1 MMRNLDYS
9 FISNNIESAL
19 SLIACIA
26 VFLIAVAVI
35 AFVMT
40 LLSLLLA
47 HRKRINEV
55 QREIQACYDNLKWEE
70 IWKKSRSPINEGG
83 N

>member
-1 MMRNLDYS
+1 M
-9 FISNNIESAL
+9 
-19 SLIACIA
+19 
-26 VFLIAVAVI
+26 AVAVI

-47 HRKRINEV
+47 HRKHINEV
-55 QREIQACYDNLKWEE
+55 QREIQECSDKLKWEE
-70 IWKKSRSPINEGG
+70 TWKKSRSPINEGG

>member
-1 MMRNLDYS
+1 MEYYLGQGLAS
-9 FISNNIESAL
+9 IGICAL
-19 SLIACIA
+19 GAAIACIV
-26 VFLIAVAVI
+26 VFLMAVAVI

-55 QREIQACYDNLKWEE
+55 RQEMQKCYDNLKFEE
-70 IWKKSRSPINEGG
+70 TWKKSRSPINEGD

>member
-1 MMRNLDYS
+1 M
-9 FISNNIESAL
+9 
-19 SLIACIA
+19 
-26 VFLIAVAVI
+26 AVAVI

-47 HRKRINEV
+47 HRKHINEV
-55 QREIQACYDNLKWEE
+55 QREIQECSDKLKWEE
-70 IWKKSRSPINEGG
+70 IWKKSRSPINEGD

>member
-1 MMRNLDYS
+1 MEYYLGQGL
-9 FISNNIESAL
+9 AA
-19 SLIACIA
+19 IACIV
-26 VFLIAVAVI
+26 VFLMAVAVI
-35 AFVMT
+35 AFGMT
-40 LLSLLLA
+40 FFRLLLA
-47 HRKRINEV
+47 HRKCINDV

>member
-1 MMRNLDYS
+1 MEYYLGQGL
-9 FISNNIESAL
+9 AA
-19 SLIACIA
+19 IACIV
-26 VFLIAVAVI
+26 VFLMAVAVI

-47 HRKRINEV
+47 HRKHINEV
-55 QREIQACYDNLKWEE
+55 QREIQECSDKLKWEE
-70 IWKKSRSPINEGG
+70 TWKKSRSPINEGG